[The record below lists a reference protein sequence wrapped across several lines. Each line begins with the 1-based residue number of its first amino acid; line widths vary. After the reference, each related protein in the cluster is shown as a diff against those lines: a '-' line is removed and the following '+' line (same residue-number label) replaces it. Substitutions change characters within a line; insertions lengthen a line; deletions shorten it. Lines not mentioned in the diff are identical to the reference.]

1 MRTHVLAI
9 AAAVA
14 LQLFVEP
21 LGARNTNAAPSDTLA
36 LSLEESVRL
45 ALANNSDIRVG
56 REKVREAA
64 AGVGEAGTAFLPQ
77 ITGSAGYTRLDMAPY
92 IPTSRI
98 ASILAGIGG
107 APPGRALPDKITLG
121 LPDNYAASLELRQ
134 PLFAAGRIRNAY
146 DISKLARSEAESELD
161 RSSSEIAFEA
171 KRAYLE
177 CVQAQKLEDVALE
190 TVRQLEAHL
199 KDIQA
204 MSEAGL
210 AAANDVLKTKVYYS
224 DAKLALMRSKH
235 AVTLA
240 KKDLC
245 NIIDVPLAKEIV
257 LTTAADS
264 VAGTEIDL
272 DAAVRNGIARR
283 PELALIACR
292 KLMARKEIE
301 TSRNGYLPTVS
312 FFADLSYQYPDRNY
326 AKDFNSSWK
335 LGVVAQ
341 MNVFDWGR
349 TVYQTRQSRSRLTE
363 IETTERSIRDAVT
376 LDVTRTYLTL
386 LDAWDAIQVARE
398 GLAQANENH
407 RVTLESFKEGL
418 ATNTDLLDAEV
429 LLTAS
434 KTNFHTLTIEYMIAQ
449 ADLERATG
457 GTQ

>member
-1 MRTHVLAI
+1 MRISILAI

-14 LQLFVEP
+14 LHLFAEP
-21 LGARNTNAAPSDTLA
+21 LEARNTNAAPGDTLA
-36 LSLEESVRL
+36 LSLEESVKL
-45 ALANNSDIRVG
+45 ALANNSDIRTG
-56 REKVREAA
+56 RERVREASA
-64 AGVGEAGTAFLPQ
+64 RVGEAGTAFLPQ

-98 ASILAGIGG
+98 ASILGGSGG
-107 APPGRALPDKITLG
+107 APSGQPLPDRITLG

-134 PLFAAGRIRNAY
+134 PLFSAGRIKNAY
-146 DISKLARSEAESELD
+146 ETSKLARSEAESELD

-177 CVQAQKLEDVALE
+177 CVRAQKLEDVAME

-199 KDIQA
+199 KDVQA
-204 MSEAGL
+204 MFEAGL

-224 DAKLALMRSKH
+224 DSKLALMRSRH
-235 AVTLA
+235 AVSLA
-240 KKDLC
+240 KKNLC
-245 NIIDVPLAKEIV
+245 NIIDVPLTREIV

-264 VAGTEIDL
+264 VAETAIDL

-283 PELALIACR
+283 PELAAIACR
-292 KLMARKEIE
+292 KLIARKEVE

-326 AKDFNSSWK
+326 AKDFYSSWK

-363 IETTERSIRDAVT
+363 IETTERSIRNAVT
-376 LDVTRTYLTL
+376 LDVTKSYLTL
-386 LDAWDAIQVARE
+386 LDAWDAIQVAGE
-398 GLAQANENH
+398 GLAQATENH
-407 RVTLESFKEGL
+407 RVTLERFKEGL
-418 ATNTDLLDAEV
+418 ATNTDLLDAET

-434 KTNFHTLTIEYMIAQ
+434 KTNLRALTIEYLIAQ

-457 GTQ
+457 GAQ